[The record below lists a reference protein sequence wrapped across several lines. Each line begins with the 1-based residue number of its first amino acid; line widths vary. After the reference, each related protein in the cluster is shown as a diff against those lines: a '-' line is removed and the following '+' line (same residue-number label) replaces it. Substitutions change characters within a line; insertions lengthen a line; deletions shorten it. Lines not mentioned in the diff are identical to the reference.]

1 MQCVKNKDKIMK
13 IEEKKLP
20 KIIECKYHKNSLY
33 DNAQFHCWTTTKFL
47 ERSDLKCLPNILYSG
62 ACQIKLYQSVTMATA
77 AVNFYFLC
85 YLSLGYRVLFMNTLH
100 LDPKA
105 LIQKFAAKWSRA
117 LNQERRIKNE
127 FSFSNHKFLPFW
139 SDESNKASPTTL
151 ALTFSVTDEKWIF
164 PCMHFDSFI
173 IMTIVC
179 SWTVLCWKTIFVCT
193 HFTF

>member
-1 MQCVKNKDKIMK
+1 MKKIVRVLEKVFYYHTQGLVARWNMFVFKKMQCVKNKDKIMK

-117 LNQERRIKNE
+117 LKG
-127 FSFSNHKFLPFW
+127 HL
-139 SDESNKASPTTL
+139 
-151 ALTFSVTDEKWIF
+151 
-164 PCMHFDSFI
+164 
-173 IMTIVC
+173 
-179 SWTVLCWKTIFVCT
+179 
-193 HFTF
+193 